1 MENVRIWKANG
12 PVKQAMGFGK
22 EPIWFEIG
30 EDKIAALAS
39 TNPETYLE
47 ILNAWMHMLFNQSHY
62 RIDENGLLHL
72 VCVGV
77 WPGNN
82 KLYMLEF
89 VFEKKDNALVLVK
102 TENSVSNGKWLSVK
116 KQGRKM

>member
-12 PVKQAMGFGK
+12 PVKKAMGFGK
-22 EPIWFEIG
+22 EPVWFEIG
-30 EDKIAALAS
+30 DDTLS
-39 TNPETYLE
+39 TSPVVLS
-47 ILNAWMHMLFNQSHY
+47 AWMHMLFNQSHY

-77 WPGNN
+77 WPGNHR
-82 KLYMLEF
+82 LMMLEF

-102 TENSVSNGKWLSVK
+102 TEEPVTNGKWLSVK
-116 KQGRKM
+116 KQGRKA